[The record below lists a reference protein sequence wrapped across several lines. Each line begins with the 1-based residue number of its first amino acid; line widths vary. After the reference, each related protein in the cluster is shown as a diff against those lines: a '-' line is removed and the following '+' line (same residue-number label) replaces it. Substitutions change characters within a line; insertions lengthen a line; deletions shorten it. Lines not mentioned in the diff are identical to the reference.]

1 MLEHEPDGKVR
12 QTPSSSQNVNPTDHP
27 LPHGLSDR
35 KVDGPLAVI
44 SSAPARMPELVRTE
58 IGLLLLISIE
68 IVSAIIQL
76 SGFARQNPF
85 VPVFG
90 YETAASIAV
99 LSTIIFFAG
108 GALIVTGRKPFGSKH
123 SEQSVIGL
131 AVWSAIALFDFLSPY
146 WIPALSVVLP
156 GYVVFGLTG
165 IVETAISVTAVA
177 LLTYNLQSRTGKT
190 MLWLACGIGLGIAI
204 AFDSQNLALFPYYSN
219 EIQKTIFSLGGLSP
233 ALFATAYL
241 VLWSRIRKESAVSSL
256 ISRP

>member
-1 MLEHEPDGKVR
+1 
-12 QTPSSSQNVNPTDHP
+12 
-27 LPHGLSDR
+27 
-35 KVDGPLAVI
+35 
-44 SSAPARMPELVRTE
+44 MPELVRTE

-85 VPVFG
+85 TPVFG

-108 GALIVTGRKPFGSKH
+108 GALIVICRKPFGSKH

-177 LLTYNLQSRTGKT
+177 LLTYNLQSRTGK
-190 MLWLACGIGLGIAI
+190 MLLWLACGIGLGIAI
-204 AFDSQNLALFPYYSN
+204 AFDSQNLQLFPYYSN
-219 EIQKTIFSLGGLSP
+219 EIQKTIFSLSGLSP

-241 VLWSRIRKESAVSSL
+241 VLWSRIRKEGAVSSL
-256 ISRP
+256 KNRP